1 MCGIAGI
8 FNYYLD
14 KKVDR
19 DTLMKM
25 NAHMQSRGPD
35 GAGVWLSANESIG
48 LAHRR
53 LSIIDLSNNANQP
66 LHDERFSIVFNGE
79 IYNYKILREQLIQ
92 QGFQFKTHSDTEVL
106 LKLYQSRGVEML
118 HALRG
123 MFAFAIWDEKNQTL
137 FCARDPFGIK
147 PFYFSDDGYCF
158 QFASQVKTLLPQVN
172 QAVSAAG
179 QVGFYL
185 LGSVPEPHTL
195 YENIHALPA
204 GSYCLIQKNKKRIQ
218 KEYYSIRSAFINAEN
233 NVTNNPLSLTDCLYD
248 TVKHHL
254 VSDVDVGVFL
264 SAGIDSSTLAN
275 IVSEIAA
282 PPKTMTL
289 GFSEYRGTDKDEVPL
304 AEFIAQ
310 GFGTHHQT
318 RWLSEE
324 IAQAE
329 KEKIFSHMD
338 QPSIDGIN
346 TYFVSML
353 ASQLGMKVALSGLGA
368 DELFAGYAHFSLI
381 PKAIRVAKPFSWLG
395 KPFRYCTKGRLH
407 PKKASLLEY
416 GYDVPHA
423 YILARGLF
431 LPWELETVLDREVIK
446 KGMAELNLFNRL
458 QNDVEGIQSTR
469 FRISALEL
477 QWYMRNQLLRDSDWA
492 SMAHSLEIRTP
503 FVDVRFF
510 ENVIQLIAQ
519 CELSKNDLAMAS
531 NRKLPDA
538 ILHRKKTGFNIP
550 VAKWFSK
557 SNNMKSFAKVVLGH
571 ITR

>member
-8 FNYYLD
+8 FNYHSD
-14 KKVDR
+14 KKVSH
-19 DTLMKM
+19 DTLAAM
-25 NAHMQSRGPD
+25 NQHMQSRGPD
-35 GAGVWLSANESIG
+35 GAGIWLNNNKSVG

-53 LSIIDLSNNANQP
+53 LSIIDLSQMANQP
-66 LHDERFSIVFNGE
+66 LHDETLSIVFNGE
-79 IYNYKILREQLIQ
+79 IYNYKILRDQLIQ
-92 QGFQFKTHSDTEVL
+92 KNHQFKTHSDTEVL
-106 LKLYQSRGVEML
+106 LKLYREYGVDML
-118 HALRG
+118 TQLRG

-147 PFYFSDDGYCF
+147 PFYFSDDGYTF
-158 QFASQVKTLLPQVN
+158 QFASQVKTLLPYVKPTLCN
-172 QAVSAAG
+172 AA

-204 GSYCLIQKNKKRIQ
+204 GSYCLIQKNKKRVQ
-218 KEYYSIRSAFINAEN
+218 KEYYSIRAAFINAEN
-233 NVTNNPLSLTDCLYD
+233 NINTNVTSLTESLYD
-248 TVKHHL
+248 SVKYHL

-264 SAGIDSSTLAN
+264 SAGIDSSTLVN
-275 IVSEIAA
+275 IASEIAS

-289 GFSEYRGTDKDEVPL
+289 GFSEYKGTDKDEVPL
-304 AEFIAQ
+304 AELIAQ
-310 GFGTHHQT
+310 HFKTHHQT
-318 RWLSEE
+318 QWLSEE
-324 IAQAE
+324 IATAQ

-381 PKAIRVAKPFSWLG
+381 PKAMRVAKPFSWFG
-395 KPFRYCTKGRLH
+395 KPFRYCMKGRVH

-416 GYDVPHA
+416 GFDVPHA

-431 LPWELETVLDREVIK
+431 LPWELENVLDREVIK
-446 KGMAELNLFNRL
+446 NGMIELNLFERL
-458 QNDVEGIQSTR
+458 KQDCAGIQSVR
-469 FRISALEL
+469 FQISALEL

-492 SMAHSLEIRTP
+492 SMAHSLEIRVP

-510 ENVIQLIAQ
+510 ENIIQLIARN
-519 CELSKNDLAMAS
+519 LLNKNDLAMAP

-550 VAKWFSK
+550 VTTWFGK
-557 SNNMKSFAKVVLGH
+557 TNDMKGFAKVILGH
-571 ITR
+571 IKT